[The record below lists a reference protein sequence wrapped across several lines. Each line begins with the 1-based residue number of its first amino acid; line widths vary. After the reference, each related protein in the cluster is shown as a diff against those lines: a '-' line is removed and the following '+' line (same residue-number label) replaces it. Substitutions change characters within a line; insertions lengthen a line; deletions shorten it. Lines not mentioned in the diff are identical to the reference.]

1 MSFLEGEI
9 VILGSSA
16 KNGLPDRI
24 GERGVILITDE
35 FSSPNYDYV
44 LEFDDGLTAPVR
56 EREIFKLDEED
67 KEAMEF
73 IFTGN
78 KVIHSSREKAVI
90 KKVDYINKRAEIY
103 FIGGGSEVVE
113 FEKLK
118 PLDETE
124 EPQIETLG
132 KFTEIA
138 FGIGEFTDMKN
149 RQYGSSVDA
158 THSMIKVLM
167 ERYTYDEDNYL
178 IPKDLLKHLLL
189 TVRVMDKQNRIFN
202 NPSGKGDSESPWKDI
217 TGYGLIGIDMVS
229 KNK

>member
-44 LEFDDGLTAPVR
+44 LEFDDRLTAPVR

-78 KVIHSSREKAVI
+78 KVIYSSREKAVI

-118 PLDETE
+118 PLEVENKKEEITE
-124 EPQIETLG
+124 RNFDGLLNILFKHYKNENDTYTLPKQLLINLLDQIFE
-132 KFTEIA
+132 E
-138 FGIGEFTDMKN
+138 
-149 RQYGSSVDA
+149 
-158 THSMIKVLM
+158 
-167 ERYTYDEDNYL
+167 
-178 IPKDLLKHLLL
+178 
-189 TVRVMDKQNRIFN
+189 
-202 NPSGKGDSESPWKDI
+202 
-217 TGYGLIGIDMVS
+217 
-229 KNK
+229 

>member
-44 LEFDDGLTAPVR
+44 LEFDDGSTAPVR

-103 FIGGGSEVVE
+103 FIRGGSEVVE

-118 PLDETE
+118 PLDKKEEITE
-124 EPQIETLG
+124 RNFDGLLNILFKHYKNENDTYTLPKQLLINLLDQIFE
-132 KFTEIA
+132 E
-138 FGIGEFTDMKN
+138 
-149 RQYGSSVDA
+149 
-158 THSMIKVLM
+158 
-167 ERYTYDEDNYL
+167 
-178 IPKDLLKHLLL
+178 
-189 TVRVMDKQNRIFN
+189 
-202 NPSGKGDSESPWKDI
+202 
-217 TGYGLIGIDMVS
+217 
-229 KNK
+229 